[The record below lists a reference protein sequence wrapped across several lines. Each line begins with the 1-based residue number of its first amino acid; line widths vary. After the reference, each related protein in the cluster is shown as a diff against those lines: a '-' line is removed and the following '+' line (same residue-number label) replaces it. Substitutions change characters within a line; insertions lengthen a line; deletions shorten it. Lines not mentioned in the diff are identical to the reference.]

1 MNTLVNGIDILA
13 PLYYFYQSAYHVFP
27 ELKMLDGHEVPE
39 PAKQLLVH
47 ENDMTPT
54 LIDFFQDE
62 IYLTVLHQEEEH
74 LVIKREVILHL
85 MGCKSPVEF
94 GAIKIDISCMPDHV
108 RNTIRE
114 GKKPLGGILAEYNI
128 IHTSHPSGFFEVSSD
143 DVMRRAF
150 SFQDKPVLYG
160 RCNTLRYENGGT
172 LAEVVE
178 VLPPLEGLLAIRKD
192 TQ

>member
-27 ELKMLDGHEVPE
+27 ELKMLDGDEMPE

-47 ENDMTPT
+47 DNDMTPT
-54 LIDFFQDE
+54 LIDYFRDG

-85 MGCKSPVEF
+85 MGCGNPVEF
-94 GAIKIDISCMPDHV
+94 GAIKIDISCMSDHV
-108 RNTIRE
+108 RNEIRM
-114 GKKPLGGILAEYNI
+114 GKKPLGGILAEYNV
-128 IHTSHPSGFFEVSSD
+128 IHSSHPSGFFEVSSD
-143 DVMRRAF
+143 DVMQRAF
-150 SFQDKPVLYG
+150 DFHDKPVLYG
-160 RCNTLRYENGGT
+160 RCNTLLYENGNT

-178 VLPPLEGLLAIRKD
+178 VLPPLESLLKLRKD
-192 TQ
+192 SQ